1 MTQAV
6 LVAGGAGYIGS
17 NVCKTLAAS
26 GYTPVTLDNLC
37 TGRRD
42 FVQFG
47 PFVEAAVSD
56 TQAVKATVKEYGI
69 ESVIDLA
76 GSIEV
81 AESVANPLKYYDN
94 NLAVKIGFL
103 KALQEG
109 GVKAFVFSSTAAVYG
124 EPVTVPIPENH
135 QLLPKN
141 PYGWSKMIFEQ
152 VLRDFNHAGGM
163 NFMALRYFNAAGASL
178 DGDIGECHEP
188 ESHLIPRACFAALG
202 TTPGLEIYGNDYP
215 TPDGTALRDY
225 IHVLDLASAHVLAVD
240 SLLKGAASASYNL
253 GNGTGTSIGEVL
265 AAFEQLGYKVPHV
278 FKPRR
283 VGDPARL
290 IADSSAARQNLGW
303 APEYAEVKTI
313 ISSALNWHKKVLLGL
328 IDKDCHEGFTDS

>member
-1 MTQAV
+1 MTKAV

-17 NVCKTLAAS
+17 HVCKTLAKH

-37 TGRRD
+37 TGRKD
-42 FVQFG
+42 FVKFG
-47 PFVEAAVSD
+47 PFVEAAVSNSE
-56 TQAVKATVKEYGI
+56 AVKNTVKQYNI
-69 ESVIDLA
+69 EAVIDLA

-81 AESVANPLKYYDN
+81 AESVANPLKYYEN
-94 NLAVKIGFL
+94 NLAVKMDFL
-103 KALQEG
+103 RALKES

-124 EPVTVPIPENH
+124 EPVMVPIPETH

-152 VLRDFNHAGGM
+152 VLHDFHHAGGIP
-163 NFMALRYFNAAGASL
+163 FMALRYFNAAGASL

-202 TTPGLEIYGNDYP
+202 TTAGLEIFGNDYP

-240 SLLKGAASASYNL
+240 QLLKGATSASYNL

-265 AAFEQLGYKVPHV
+265 GAFEALGYKVPHT

-283 VGDPARL
+283 AGDPARL
-290 IADSSAARQNLGW
+290 IADASAARANLRW
-303 APEYAEVKTI
+303 KPEYAEVKTI
-313 ISSALNWHKKVLLGL
+313 IGSALNWHKKVLG
-328 IDKDCHEGFTDS
+328 K